1 MISQQILRK
10 IPGRLCIVIV
20 SLSLLISCSGPD
32 PTYFPLQ
39 SGYKWRYDVAM
50 TTRDGLEKQKY
61 ILNNLGPS
69 KLNSEPVYARQSL
82 DGTLLYYAIEDDEI
96 RYLGSDS
103 RDVPGGQFKPDQ
115 QIVMK
120 QPLELNTNWETTSQ
134 TRLLKKTGPPQ
145 KTEFRI
151 VARVPLDVLVE
162 SLSETVSV
170 PAGIFSNCLKIR
182 MTGSMMKDAGN
193 YVGMTLINVEETRW
207 YAPGVGLVKLERLE
221 TTQSD
226 ALDKGSL
233 LVELADYDVG

>member
-1 MISQQILRK
+1 MISPQILRK
-10 IPGRLCIVIV
+10 LPCRLFILIF
-20 SLSLLISCSGPD
+20 SLPLLISCSGPE

-50 TTRDGLEKQKY
+50 TTRDGLENQKY
-61 ILNNLGPS
+61 ILNNLGRS
-69 KLNSEPVYARQSL
+69 ELNAEPVYARQSL
-82 DGTLLYYAIEDDEI
+82 DGTLLYYAIENDEI

-103 RDVPGGQFKPDQ
+103 RDVPGGEFKPDQ

-120 QPLELNTNWETTSQ
+120 QPLELNAKWEANSQ

-151 VARVPLDVLVE
+151 VARVPLEVTVD
-162 SLSETVSV
+162 SLSDTVRV

-207 YAPGVGLVKLERLE
+207 YAPGIGLVKLERLE

-226 ALDKGSL
+226 ALDRGSL